1 MDATILGLLLLDGV
15 QNGVIY
21 GLLALAMVLVFAV
34 TRVILVPIGELMMF
48 APLSFVWLQG
58 GKLPGTLWLA
68 LALGALWALL
78 ERGRGRG
85 LPLVGGAGLLLLFLL
100 ARGSPA
106 LAYLAALLLV
116 VYLGV
121 ATYRVFFQPMRAA
134 SPEGEHRGAT
144 VLALLIMA
152 VGLHV
157 AYQGLGLVFFGPEQY
172 RPDPLLQGEVVVGL
186 TWQGALVLAF
196 ALLSAAALYLF
207 FRRSL
212 FGKALLAA
220 AENRLG
226 ARLCGIRPEE
236 AGMVAFAI
244 AGLMAALSGL
254 LLAPLIN
261 AAYFMGFML
270 GLKAF
275 VAAILGGLVSY
286 PVAFLGAVLVGLFE
300 SFTSFYASA
309 YKEALVFLLLVPALF
324 YQSFRAKGVEE

>member
-1 MDATILGLLLLDGV
+1 MDATILGLLLLDAL
-15 QNGVIY
+15 QNGVVY
-21 GLLALAMVLVFAV
+21 GLLALALVLVFAV

-48 APLSFVWLQG
+48 APLSLVWLQSG
-58 GKLPGTLWLA
+58 RFPGTLGLA
-68 LALGALWALL
+68 LALGLLWALR
-78 ERGRGRG
+78 ERGRGRA
-85 LPLVGGAGLLLLFLL
+85 LPLLGGAGLLLLFLL
-100 ARGSPA
+100 ARGVAP

-121 ATYRVFFQPMRAA
+121 ATYRVFFQPMR
-134 SPEGEHRGAT
+134 EAT

-157 AYQGLGLVFFGPEQY
+157 AYQGLGLVFFGPEQF
-172 RPDPLLQGEVVVGL
+172 RPDPLLQGEVTVGL
-186 TWQGALVLAF
+186 SWQGVLVLAF
-196 ALLSAAALYLF
+196 ALVSVLGLYLF
-207 FRRSL
+207 FRRAL

-244 AGLMAALSGL
+244 ASLMAALSGL

-270 GLKAF
+270 GLKGF
-275 VAAILGGLVSY
+275 VAAILGGLLSY
-286 PVAFLGAVLVGLFE
+286 PVAFLGALLVAVFE

-309 YKEALVFLLLVPALF
+309 YKDALAFLLLVPALF
-324 YQSFRAKGVEE
+324 YQSLRAKGVEE

>member
-48 APLSFVWLQG
+48 PLSFVWLQE

-68 LALGALWALL
+68 LALGVLWALL

-85 LPLVGGAGLLLLFLL
+85 LPLLGGMGLLLLFLL
-100 ARGSPA
+100 AQGSPA

-121 ATYRVFFQPMRAA
+121 ATYRVFFQPMR
-134 SPEGEHRGAT
+134 EAT

-157 AYQGLGLVFFGPEQY
+157 AYQGLGLVFFGPEQF

-186 TWQGALVLAF
+186 TWQGVLVLAF

-324 YQSFRAKGVEE
+324 YQSLRAKGVEE

>member
-48 APLSFVWLQG
+48 APLSFVWLQE

-68 LALGALWALL
+68 LALGVLWALL

-85 LPLVGGAGLLLLFLL
+85 LPLLGGMGLLLLFLL
-100 ARGSPA
+100 AQGSPA

-121 ATYRVFFQPMRAA
+121 ATYRVFFQPMR
-134 SPEGEHRGAT
+134 EAT

-157 AYQGLGLVFFGPEQY
+157 AYQGLGLVFFGPEQF

-186 TWQGALVLAF
+186 TWQGVLVLAF

-254 LLAPLIN
+254 LLAPLLN
-261 AAYFMGFML
+261 AAYL
-270 GLKAF
+270 GIVFGWKAF

-324 YQSFRAKGVEE
+324 YQSLRAKGVEE

>member
-48 APLSFVWLQG
+48 APLSFIWLQE

-68 LALGALWALL
+68 LALGVLWALL

-85 LPLVGGAGLLLLFLL
+85 LPLLGGMGLLLLFLL
-100 ARGSPA
+100 AQGSPA

-121 ATYRVFFQPMRAA
+121 ATYRVFFQPMR
-134 SPEGEHRGAT
+134 EAT
-144 VLALLIMA
+144 VLAYLIMA

-172 RPDPLLQGEVVVGL
+172 RPAPLLPGEVTVGL
-186 TWQGALVLAF
+186 SWQGVLVLLF
-196 ALLSAAALYLF
+196 ALAAVLGLYLF
-207 FRRSL
+207 FRLSL

-226 ARLCGIRPEE
+226 ARLLGIRPEE

-244 AGLMAALSGL
+244 ASFLAGVSGL

-270 GLKAF
+270 GLKGF

-286 PVAFLGAVLVGLFE
+286 PVALVGALLVGLFE

-324 YQSFRAKGVEE
+324 VQSLRARAVEE

>member
-48 APLSFVWLQG
+48 APLSFVWLQE

-68 LALGALWALL
+68 LALGVLWALL

-85 LPLVGGAGLLLLFLL
+85 LPLLGGMGLLRLFLL
-100 ARGSPA
+100 AQGSPA

-121 ATYRVFFQPMRAA
+121 ATYRVFFQPMR
-134 SPEGEHRGAT
+134 EAT

-157 AYQGLGLVFFGPEQY
+157 AYQGLGLVFFGPEQF

-186 TWQGALVLAF
+186 TWQGVLVLAF

-324 YQSFRAKGVEE
+324 YQSLRAKGVEE

>member
-48 APLSFVWLQG
+48 APLSFVWLQE

-68 LALGALWALL
+68 LALGVLWALL

-85 LPLVGGAGLLLLFLL
+85 LPLLGGMGLLLPFLL
-100 ARGSPA
+100 AQGRPA
-106 LAYLAALLLV
+106 PAYSAALPLV
-116 VYLGV
+116 GHPGV
-121 ATYRVFFQPMRAA
+121 ATYRVFFQPMR
-134 SPEGEHRGAT
+134 EAT

-157 AYQGLGLVFFGPEQY
+157 AYQGLGLVFFGPEQF

-186 TWQGALVLAF
+186 TWQGVLVLAF

-226 ARLCGIRPEE
+226 GRLCGIRPEE

-324 YQSFRAKGVEE
+324 YQSLRAKGVEE

>member
-48 APLSFVWLQG
+48 APLSFVWLQE

-68 LALGALWALL
+68 LALGVLWALL

-85 LPLVGGAGLLLLFLL
+85 LPLLGGMGLLLLFLL
-100 ARGSPA
+100 AQGSPA

-121 ATYRVFFQPMRAA
+121 ATYRVFFQPMR
-134 SPEGEHRGAT
+134 EAT

-157 AYQGLGLVFFGPEQY
+157 AYQGLGLVFFGPEQF

-186 TWQGALVLAF
+186 TWQGVLVLAF

-275 VAAILGGLVSY
+275 VAAILGGLVTY

-324 YQSFRAKGVEE
+324 YQSLRAKGVEE

>member
-1 MDATILGLLLLDGV
+1 MDATILGFLLLDAL

-21 GLLALAMVLVFAV
+21 GLLAVAMVLVFAV

-48 APLSFVWLQG
+48 APLSLVWLQG
-58 GKLPGTLWLA
+58 GKLPGTLGLA

-85 LPLVGGAGLLLLFLL
+85 LPLLGGVGLLLLFLL

-106 LAYLAALLLV
+106 LAYPAAIFLV

-121 ATYRVFFQPMRAA
+121 ASYRVFFQPLR
-134 SPEGEHRGAT
+134 EAT
-144 VLALLIMA
+144 VLAYLIMA

-172 RPDPLLQGEVVVGL
+172 RPEPLLSGEVLAGL
-186 TWQGALVLAF
+186 SWQGVLVLLF
-196 ALLSAAALYLF
+196 ALLAVGGLYLF
-207 FRRSL
+207 FRLSL

-244 AGLMAALSGL
+244 ASLLAALAGL

-270 GLKAF
+270 GLKGF
-275 VAAILGGLVSY
+275 VAAILGGLLSY
-286 PVAFLGAVLVGLFE
+286 PVAFLGALLVGLFE

-324 YQSFRAKGVEE
+324 FQSLRARAVEE

>member
-48 APLSFVWLQG
+48 APLSFVWLQE

-68 LALGALWALL
+68 LALGVLWALL

-85 LPLVGGAGLLLLFLL
+85 LPLLGGMGLLLLFLL
-100 ARGSPA
+100 AQGSPA

-134 SPEGEHRGAT
+134 T

-157 AYQGLGLVFFGPEQY
+157 AYQGLGLVFFGPEQF

-186 TWQGALVLAF
+186 TWQGVLVLAF
-196 ALLSAAALYLF
+196 ALLSAAALYLCF
-207 FRRSL
+207 
-212 FGKALLAA
+212 
-220 AENRLG
+220 
-226 ARLCGIRPEE
+226 RPEE

-300 SFTSFYASA
+300 SFTSFYAGA

-324 YQSFRAKGVEE
+324 YQSLRAKGVEE

>member
-48 APLSFVWLQG
+48 APLSFVWLQE

-68 LALGALWALL
+68 LALGVLWALL

-85 LPLVGGAGLLLLFLL
+85 LPLLGGMGLLLLFLL
-100 ARGSPA
+100 AQGSPA

-121 ATYRVFFQPMRAA
+121 ATYRVFFQPMR
-134 SPEGEHRGAT
+134 EAT
-144 VLALLIMA
+144 VLALLITA

-157 AYQGLGLVFFGPEQY
+157 AYQGLGLVFFGPEQF

-186 TWQGALVLAF
+186 TWQGVLVLAF

-324 YQSFRAKGVEE
+324 YQSLRAKGVEE

>member
-48 APLSFVWLQG
+48 APLSFIWLQE

-68 LALGALWALL
+68 LALGVLWALL

-85 LPLVGGAGLLLLFLL
+85 LPLLGGMGLLLLFLL
-100 ARGSPA
+100 AQGSPA

-121 ATYRVFFQPMRAA
+121 ATYRVFFQPMR
-134 SPEGEHRGAT
+134 EAT

-157 AYQGLGLVFFGPEQY
+157 AYQGLGLVFFGPEQF

-186 TWQGALVLAF
+186 TWQGVLVLAF

-324 YQSFRAKGVEE
+324 YQSLRAKGVEE

>member
-48 APLSFVWLQG
+48 APLSFVWLQE

-68 LALGALWALL
+68 LALGVLWALL

-85 LPLVGGAGLLLLFLL
+85 LPLLGGMGLLLLFLL
-100 ARGSPA
+100 AQGSPA

-121 ATYRVFFQPMRAA
+121 ATYRVFFQPMR
-134 SPEGEHRGAT
+134 EAT

-157 AYQGLGLVFFGPEQY
+157 AYQGLGLVFFGPEPI
-172 RPDPLLQGEVVVGL
+172 RPDPLLQGEAVCGL
-186 TWQGALVLAF
+186 TWRGAVGLAF
-196 ALLSAAALYLF
+196 ALVSAAARCRC

-324 YQSFRAKGVEE
+324 YQSLRAKGVEE

>member
-121 ATYRVFFQPMRAA
+121 ATYRVFFQPMR
-134 SPEGEHRGAT
+134 EAT

-244 AGLMAALSGL
+244 TGLMAALSGL

-286 PVAFLGAVLVGLFE
+286 PVAFFGAVLVGLFE

-324 YQSFRAKGVEE
+324 YQSLRAKGVEE

>member
-48 APLSFVWLQG
+48 APLSFVWLQE

-68 LALGALWALL
+68 LALGVLWALL

-85 LPLVGGAGLLLLFLL
+85 LPLLGGMGLLLLFLL
-100 ARGSPA
+100 AQGSPA

-121 ATYRVFFQPMRAA
+121 ATYRVFFQPMR
-134 SPEGEHRGAT
+134 EAT

-157 AYQGLGLVFFGPEQY
+157 AYQGLGLVFFGPEQF

-186 TWQGALVLAF
+186 TWQGVLVLAF

-212 FGKALLAA
+212 FGKDLLAA

-324 YQSFRAKGVEE
+324 YQSLRAKGVEE

>member
-48 APLSFVWLQG
+48 APLSFVWLQE

-68 LALGALWALL
+68 LALGVLWALL

-85 LPLVGGAGLLLLFLL
+85 LPLLGGMGLLLLFLL
-100 ARGSPA
+100 AQGSPA

-121 ATYRVFFQPMRAA
+121 ATYRVFFQPMR
-134 SPEGEHRGAT
+134 EAT

-157 AYQGLGLVFFGPEQY
+157 AYQGLGLVFFGPEQF

-186 TWQGALVLAF
+186 TWQGVLVLAF

-226 ARLCGIRPEE
+226 ARLCGIRPEA

-324 YQSFRAKGVEE
+324 YQSLRAKGVEE

>member
-48 APLSFVWLQG
+48 APLSFVWLQE

-85 LPLVGGAGLLLLFLL
+85 LPLLGGMGLLLLFLL

-121 ATYRVFFQPMRAA
+121 ATYRVFFQPMR
-134 SPEGEHRGAT
+134 EAT

-157 AYQGLGLVFFGPEQY
+157 AYQGLGLVFFGPEQF

-186 TWQGALVLAF
+186 TWQGVLVLAF

-324 YQSFRAKGVEE
+324 YQSLRAKGVEE

>member
-48 APLSFVWLQG
+48 APLSFVWLQE

-68 LALGALWALL
+68 LALGVLWALL

-85 LPLVGGAGLLLLFLL
+85 LPLLGGMGLLLLFLL
-100 ARGSPA
+100 AQGSPA

-121 ATYRVFFQPMRAA
+121 ATYRVFFQPMR
-134 SPEGEHRGAT
+134 EAT

-157 AYQGLGLVFFGPEQY
+157 AYQGLGLVFFGPAQF
-172 RPDPLLQGEVVVGL
+172 RPDPLLQGEGVVGL
-186 TWQGALVLAF
+186 TWQGVLVLAF

-324 YQSFRAKGVEE
+324 YQSLRAKGVEE

>member
-48 APLSFVWLQG
+48 APLSFVWLQE

-68 LALGALWALL
+68 LALGVLWALL

-85 LPLVGGAGLLLLFLL
+85 LPLLGGMGLLLLFLL
-100 ARGSPA
+100 AQGSPA

-121 ATYRVFFQPMRAA
+121 ATYRVFFQPMR
-134 SPEGEHRGAT
+134 EAT

-157 AYQGLGLVFFGPEQY
+157 AYQGLGLVFFGAEQF

-186 TWQGALVLAF
+186 TWQGVLVLAF

-324 YQSFRAKGVEE
+324 YQSLRAKGVEE